1 MKQGGGLSTA
11 GKDNQEK
18 HEIRD
23 GMRITWDAP
32 IPMGDGVV
40 MRADVFLPM
49 AEGKYPVILTYGPY
63 GKGLAFQDGN
73 TAAWERLVEGH
84 PEILEGSSNKYQS
97 WELVDPEKW
106 VPGRV
111 A

>member
-1 MKQGGGLSTA
+1 MGSA
-11 GKDNQEK
+11 AIDSREK

-23 GMRITWDAP
+23 AMRITWDTP
-32 IPMGDGVV
+32 VKMDDGVV

-63 GKGLAFQDGN
+63 AKGLAFQDGN
-73 TAAWERLVEGH
+73 AAAWGKLVEGH

-97 WELVDPEKW
+97 WELVLSLIHI
-106 VPGRV
+106 
-111 A
+111 